1 MRQGNLNDFS
11 AQLFIFFNGL
21 HDFSLNLSI
30 NAFTKIFLRQTD
42 AQAFNV
48 IYQCFSE
55 VRNFYVQRGGVHLV
69 LTADAVEYQSS
80 VSYVFGNRSN
90 LVQRGCE
97 CYAAITGYAAIGRFN
112 TNAAVEG
119 CRLADRSAGIGAQS
133 PDSFTCSDSSS
144 TTAGGTARNA
154 VQVPGVVGYTKMRG
168 LGGRA
173 HSKFIQVGFAQ
184 ENGFVSAQVFDNMCV
199 IYRNEVLQH
208 FGGTGSAQTFGR
220 NIILDCARNTSQRSD
235 FLTGSNLGINLG
247 SLCQSVFFIQGYIRV
262 NLVFNCVDTRNNSVS

>member
-11 AQLFIFFNGL
+11 AQLFVFFNGL

-30 NAFTKIFLRQTD
+30 NAFTEVFLRQTD

-48 IYQCFSE
+48 IYQCFGE
-55 VRNFYVQRGGVHLV
+55 VGNLYVKRGGVHLV
-69 LTADAVEYQSS
+69 LTADSVEYQSS
-80 VSYVFGNRSN
+80 VGYVFSDRSD

-97 CYAAITGYAAIGRFN
+97 CYAAITGYTAVGRFN

-119 CRLADRSAGIGAQS
+119 CRLTDRAAGIGAQS
-133 PDSFTCSDSSS
+133 PDSFACSDSSS
-144 TTAGGTARNA
+144 AAAGGAAGNA
-154 VQVPGVVGYTKMRG
+154 VQVPWVVGYTEMRG
-168 LGGRA
+168 FGGRA

-184 ENGFVSAQVFDNMCV
+184 ENGFISAQVFDNMCV
-199 IYRNEVLQH
+199 IYGNEVLQH
-208 FGGTGSAQTFGR
+208 FGGTGSAQAFSR
-220 NIILDCARNTSQRSD
+220 DIIFDCARNTCQRSD
-235 FLTGSNLGINLG
+235 FLACGNLSINLG